1 MKGAQAAMAGAIK
14 DSFTINF
21 YPSGMR
27 FIALFAAITAL
38 SAGAARA
45 MPLAAPS
52 PHGADARLLERVTNI
67 CGISGC
73 APVWTKRIRKPLP
86 GFVKHAVP
94 LTVIP
99 ASQQQNTAP
108 IK

>member
-1 MKGAQAAMAGAIK
+1 
-14 DSFTINF
+14 
-21 YPSGMR
+21 MR

-38 SAGAARA
+38 SAGAYGGAARA

-52 PHGADARLLERVTNI
+52 LHGADAGLLERVTNI

-73 APVWTKRIRKPLP
+73 APVWTKRVRKPLP